1 MQLPNLSQL
10 NLRSGDEAGPWG
22 ARTRTFAPLCN
33 QSKPLLFVAPL
44 GHLAA
49 MTGSG
54 RGPPRGKR
62 TAEDAAKSAAAK
74 SARAAESAAARAAN
88 EESERTVA
96 DVEEELKRVNDR
108 LISLMDA
115 RTGASYIGMEEE
127 YNELE
132 KQSKALEAELERKQ
146 KERAEALKHKVVFTK
161 RDVDDALRPLFEE
174 LKSADRLGP
183 TEAKLEA
190 VRKEYEARIIELMK
204 VKEQRRLTKLQQE
217 AREKLLEARER
228 PNENQQRVLQLLIE
242 DEDDGTITDANAK
255 QLARYRAGI
264 WLTPEQEE
272 RLQELNDGDG
282 LTKREQEELER
293 LRENSARIVPA
304 TKLARKDLKERTDKA
319 NTKRRR
325 QAALDDP
332 KDPESHLNKEDK
344 TWWDKDGRRQW
355 RKLQRR
361 AKLEQ
366 ARADANLPADDDRP
380 FVEEE
385 PIDPSSLAGSSNAEW
400 EEQMNAQMEAAGLSA
415 IEALRREKEAEAQAL
430 RGVGYVDDEDDDD
443 GVDGD

>member
-1 MQLPNLSQL
+1 
-10 NLRSGDEAGPWG
+10 
-22 ARTRTFAPLCN
+22 
-33 QSKPLLFVAPL
+33 
-44 GHLAA
+44 

-62 TAEDAAKSAAAK
+62 TAEDAAKNAAAK
-74 SARAAESAAARAAN
+74 SARAAASAAERAAN
-88 EESERTVA
+88 EESERTVEV
-96 DVEEELKRVNDR
+96 VEEELKRVNDD
-108 LISLMDA
+108 LISLIDA
-115 RTGASYIGMEEE
+115 RTGAPYMNMEQE
-127 YNELE
+127 YTELE
-132 KQSKALEAELERKQ
+132 KRSKALEAELKRKRM
-146 KERAEALKHKVVFTK
+146 ERAEALKHKVVFTK

-183 TEAKLEA
+183 MEAKLEA

-204 VKEQRRLTKLQQE
+204 VKAQRKLTERQQE
-217 AREKLLEARER
+217 ARAKLLEAAKR
-228 PNENQQRVLQLLIE
+228 PNPNQQRVLQLLIE
-242 DEDDGTITDANAK
+242 DEDDGTITDAGRE

-282 LTKREQEELER
+282 LTKREQEELNR
-293 LRENSARIVPA
+293 LRENSARIEPA
-304 TKLARKDLKERTDKA
+304 IVKARKDLKERTDKA

-325 QAALDDP
+325 QAALADP
-332 KDPESHLNKEDK
+332 ENPESHLTKADK

-355 RKLQRR
+355 RKLQQR

-366 ARADANLPADDDRP
+366 ARADANLPADDNRP
-380 FVEEE
+380 PVKEE
-385 PIDPSSLAGSSNAEW
+385 PIDPFSLAGSSNMEW

-415 IEALRREKEAEAQAL
+415 IEALRQEKEAEAQAL
-430 RGVGYVDDEDDDD
+430 RGVDYVEDDDDDDD